1 MAVILRGKLPPGDT
15 NGLSRVGQQL
25 ADDPERIYVVAALDV
40 SKVISNL
47 DDETDPWSVV
57 LRIAHVELADADLAM
72 PVLDLLTNAYASRT
86 GKRELPWDDI
96 PSGSET
102 DNDNGKDD
110 Q

>member
-1 MAVILRGKLPPGDT
+1 MFGQERQHQTLG
-15 NGLSRVGQQL
+15 GL
-25 ADDPERIYVVAALDV
+25 
-40 SKVISNL
+40 
-47 DDETDPWSVV
+47 
-57 LRIAHVELADADLAM
+57 M